1 MKQKVLS
8 QKEKKKQPLNS
19 WHQEPSENSDQDFLQ
34 VQQLSQILSFR
45 KSRAIPQLTPL
56 DTVGSKQDRT

>member
-34 VQQLSQILSFR
+34 VQQLFQILSFR